1 MSREKQKVQPWI
13 LVGLMLMS
21 VLYSAAAGYAALTGN
36 TLSYRTALLWAVI
49 FAVLIALWAK
59 NDARLRSEQ
68 KPFEYSY
75 FVFLFWPVVL
85 PYHLIKSRGL
95 EGLVL
100 FLGICL
106 MYWLPDIV
114 AITTWT
120 YLGK

>member
-1 MSREKQKVQPWI
+1 MSREQQKVQPWI
-13 LVGLMLMS
+13 LAALMLMS
-21 VLYSAAAGYAALTGN
+21 VIYGAAAGYTALTGN
-36 TLSYRTALLWAVI
+36 TLSYRTALLWAAI

-114 AITTWT
+114 AITVWM
-120 YLGK
+120 YLDR